1 MNILRCQN
9 YNDNFIGL
17 ITNQGVIKGQNEQGL
32 IITSEGEY
40 EEVTFEDGYRFE
52 SSGFEQ

>member
-17 ITNQGVIKGQNEQGL
+17 ITNQGVVKGQNEQGL

-40 EEVTFEDGYRFE
+40 EEVTFEDGYVFE
-52 SSGFEQ
+52 SSGFKQ